1 LFQDY
6 AWKLRF
12 QDGVSEIDLDKLKMT
27 EDDKLN
33 ENNMKSIFKKINIS
47 YSYDNSKKYE
57 MINGFHVFIVER
69 DCNDFFDV
77 ELIKKSKKIND
88 DDLALILM
96 REGTWYAP
104 VYLVDNNE
112 NEKIGLYTMK
122 HPVIKKLLEEI

>member
-1 LFQDY
+1 MISGF
-6 AWKLRF
+6 
-12 QDGVSEIDLDKLKMT
+12 KLKMT